1 MLDIRQGEATHRR
14 GFVIG
19 KLNKIVNL
27 VTMLEASVETRV
39 RFAETDAMGVT
50 YHGNYLPWFEM
61 ARVAMLDKIGYPY
74 RELEKDGFLLPVLET
89 GLTYHRP
96 SHFDDRL
103 KITVTL
109 AEKPKARLHLTY
121 KVERGNELIIEG
133 FTVHAFVNRE
143 FKAVRPPEKIEKAFD
158 QAFKK

>member
-1 MLDIRQGEATHRR
+1 MLQAT
-14 GFVIG
+14 
-19 KLNKIVNL
+19 
-27 VTMLEASVETRV
+27 VETRV

-61 ARVAMLDKIGYPY
+61 ARVALLDQLGCPY
-74 RELEKDGFLLPVLET
+74 RELEQAGFLLPVLET

-103 KITVTL
+103 SITVTI

-121 KVERGNELIIEG
+121 KVTRGDELIVEG
-133 FTVHAFVNRE
+133 FTVHAFVNRA
-143 FKAVRPPEKIEKAFD
+143 FKPVRPPEKIEKAFL
-158 QAFKK
+158 QAFPA